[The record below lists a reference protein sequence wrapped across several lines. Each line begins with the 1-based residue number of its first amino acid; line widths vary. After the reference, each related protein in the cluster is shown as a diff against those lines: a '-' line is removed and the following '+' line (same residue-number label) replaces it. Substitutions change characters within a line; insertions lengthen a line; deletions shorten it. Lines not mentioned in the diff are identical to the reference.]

1 MLALHCKLTQANKKI
16 VDKKKKK
23 NSRSCRE
30 TLIQK
35 EILLPKEKQKKK
47 TEKKKTKNLHSLS
60 NNNTPIKDSSTMFF
74 RSIIGSTVRP
84 ANFLNTSRLLSTA
97 IPSAA
102 TTSPVSALKFTS
114 NGSRD
119 LYAIMKLHNLPYL
132 VTKGDKVYLPY
143 KLKNASIGDVLNIT
157 EVTTLGSPSYTLN
170 AKEGIAP
177 ELFELKASVVEIT
190 REPVYQV
197 VRKKQRCRRK
207 KTFNVEPF
215 QTVLMINELKLK

>member
-16 VDKKKKK
+16 VDKKKKNRGPAEK
-23 NSRSCRE
+23 PSYKRKFYYQKKSRR
-30 TLIQK
+30 K
-35 EILLPKEKQKKK
+35 KQK
-47 TEKKKTKNLHSLS
+47 KKKTKNLHSLS

-84 ANFLNTSRLLSTA
+84 ANVLNTSRLLSTA

>member
-1 MLALHCKLTQANKKI
+1 MLT
-16 VDKKKKK
+16 KKKKK
-23 NSRSCRE
+23 FAVLQRNPHTKGNSTTKRKAE
-30 TLIQK
+30 
-35 EILLPKEKQKKK
+35 EKNK
-47 TEKKKTKNLHSLS
+47 KKKTKNLHSLS

>member
-1 MLALHCKLTQANKKI
+1 MLT
-16 VDKKKKK
+16 KKKKIAVLQRNPHTKGNSTTKRKAEEK
-23 NSRSCRE
+23 N
-30 TLIQK
+30 
-35 EILLPKEKQKKK
+35 KK
-47 TEKKKTKNLHSLS
+47 KKKTKNLHSLS